1 MTPRERALK
10 TVPKNDVGSCVHFCL
25 RSIGLFG
32 KMWFKLDAI
41 GNFTEA
47 GLPTDDIFGLQQELR
62 LPDFVD
68 DGVEVESLTGT
79 TT

>member
-1 MTPRERALK
+1 MCIFFEVTWA
-10 TVPKNDVGSCVHFCL
+10 
-25 RSIGLFG
+25 FG

-79 TT
+79 LTCLKKNKA

>member
-1 MTPRERALK
+1 MIAVSALI
-10 TVPKNDVGSCVHFCL
+10 TNL
-25 RSIGLFG
+25 TLNTL
-32 KMWFKLDAI
+32 KLVQI

-79 TT
+79 TA

>member
-1 MTPRERALK
+1 MIAVSALIANL
-10 TVPKNDVGSCVHFCL
+10 TLNTSNLVQ
-25 RSIGLFG
+25 
-32 KMWFKLDAI
+32 I

-79 TT
+79 TA